1 MTSSPLA
8 LFLELFFKA
17 MPLAALNGFSAATT
31 SGSLG
36 FGGER
41 QPTLGLSPGP
51 TALSKL
57 RIVARDGSSLLYFL
71 PDRHG
76 AVRVLDASL
85 DGGCAPT
92 HTFHTRCAGTEC
104 CLGNKLWLSSLL
116 QFQRKGGNFFCFT
129 TGYDNDIHSSHSLCA
144 VLFLDRK

>member
-1 MTSSPLA
+1 MTSSPLD
-8 LFLELFFKA
+8 LLLELFFKA
-17 MPLAALNGFSAATT
+17 MPLAALNGFSTATT

-36 FGGER
+36 FGGKR
-41 QPTLGLSPGP
+41 QPTWGLSPGP

-76 AVRVLDASL
+76 AIRVLDASP

-92 HTFHTRCAGTEC
+92 HTFHTRCAGSVR
-104 CLGNKLWLSSLL
+104 CLWNKLWLSSCL
-116 QFQRKGGNFFCFT
+116 QFECKHGDFFCFT
-129 TGYDNDIHSSHSLCA
+129 TGYDNDIHSSHSSLS
-144 VLFLDRK
+144 VLVN